1 MTKAEPL
8 SISEITKGLPPVEQY
23 GFAHG
28 GNSAAQSAFLAQKVG
43 NEQQSALN
51 NNHSGGSGSRI
62 VVPQAPTHGMPAI
75 SPVCG
80 NSNSTHAAKILTQGF
95 EDKRFDNMVG
105 KGGGKSR
112 KKRRYRNRKSSK
124 RRKVKKI
131 SRKKRTKRHRKHKSR
146 KSRRRHKRG

>member
-51 NNHSGGSGSRI
+51 NNHSGGSGNRI
-62 VVPQAPTHGMPAI
+62 VVPQAPTHGMRNI
-75 SPVCG
+75 SPVSG